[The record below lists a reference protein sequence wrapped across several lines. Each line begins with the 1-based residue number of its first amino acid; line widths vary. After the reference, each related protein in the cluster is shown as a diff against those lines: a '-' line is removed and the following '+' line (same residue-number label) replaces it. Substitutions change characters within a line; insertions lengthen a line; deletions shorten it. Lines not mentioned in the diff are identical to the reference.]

1 MKKEDIYNLP
11 NYAGIY
17 CIKNIINGKCYIG
30 QAIKLKN
37 RFKDHF
43 RNWENPIYENIALY
57 KAFKKYGLDNFEL
70 SILKE
75 FRSALT
81 AETKEN
87 LDYWEK
93 YYIKELDTYNKG
105 YNSTLGGDAGVLGLK
120 HTEETIKKISENS
133 KKQQSEIR
141 EELALDSKNWI
152 KVKNVETEEI
162 LIFKSKLEIQEALNI
177 PIQSIKNCLLRR
189 VTLTQNKYIMAYFE
203 EEFPDTPKY
212 GTFEFD
218 DFKQHQFKVLSD
230 KNEICQFIKD
240 NPDCKYAEIKKIYN
254 LSKKTFYNYKKELN
268 L

>member
-17 CIKNIINGKCYIG
+17 CIKNTINGKCYIG

-43 RNWENPIYENIALY
+43 RNWDNPIYENIVLY
-57 KAFKKYGLDNFEL
+57 KAFKKYGLDNFEV

-93 YYIKELDTYNKG
+93 YYIKELDSYNNG

-120 HTEETIKKISENS
+120 HSEETIKKISENS
-133 KKQQSEIR
+133 KQCQKKFR
-141 EELALDSKNWI
+141 EEQAIDPKNWI
-152 KVKNVETEEI
+152 KVKNVESEEI
-162 LIFKSKLEIQEALNI
+162 LIFKSKLEVQEALNI
-177 PIQSIKNCLLRR
+177 PIQSIKNCLLHR
-189 VTLTQNKYIMAYFE
+189 VILTQGKYIMSFYE
-203 EEFPDTPKY
+203 EDFPKIPKY

-218 DFKQHQFKVLSD
+218 DFKNTQFKILSN
-230 KNEICQFIKD
+230 KEEICQYIKE
-240 NPDCKYAEIKKIYN
+240 NPNCKYAEVKKIYN
-254 LSKKTFYNYKKELN
+254 LSKKTFFNYKKELN